1 MINLRELKIKHNAIC
16 KKLASKRI
24 KDSLDMIEEL
34 VKDAHD
40 GDLIDTH
47 YNLEFT
53 YKNMLRYTVEGIT
66 DPERQKIYNHL
77 VRDVY
82 RLADQAYNKLMLK
95 YSNDYIYELRRQNA
109 STSLNLLLEQYAQ
122 HWSSVELQKIVNP
135 NAENEPGIQDVS
147 HKLFQYLWSHH
158 ELKETE
164 HEQLKAFF
172 YNKAYPW
179 YLKAQLI
186 GAINLALLNSFIPEY
201 IDLLMDIAIHENDII
216 SSRAISTLIL
226 AFSKYDARLPL
237 NQKLHTRFSLLVE
250 ENNWSTLIQS
260 IIIQL
265 IQTRETERISKKLN
279 DEILPE
285 VVKLQPKFK
294 DKLDIENML
303 SENMMEDKNPEWE
316 DFFNDSPNLISK
328 MEELTQW
335 QMEGADVFLSTFK
348 HLKHFSFFNSFD
360 NWLLP
365 FYATHPE
372 IQKALNSENDVFKSS
387 SLLDNLADSPFL
399 CNSDKY
405 SLMLSIPH
413 MPSMQKDLMGQM
425 FSSEMEQMA
434 EMDKDEKALKA
445 HQGKLIAS
453 NQFIQDLYRL
463 LKVHPQRHQLED
475 VFAQRMDF
483 HNKWFFS
490 KLITNDSSLREIAEY
505 YFKKEYYEEAID
517 IFNAIYNKDKT
528 AVDIIQK
535 VAFGY
540 QKLNQFD
547 KALNKYL
554 QADLIGAESVW
565 NKKKIALCYRHLK
578 NVEKALQYYKE
589 AENIDPENLSTQAS
603 IGHCYLELEEFEEA
617 LKYYFKVEYLDPG
630 NNKVSRAIGWCSFVL
645 GKFDQAEKYYNKLL
659 VAETNKHDL
668 INLGHTLWCKKLRK
682 EALASYQKSIKLPK
696 HSFNEFL
703 ETFHED
709 IPHLLKHGIEKQ
721 DIPLMLDQIRY
732 SLED

>member
-1 MINLRELKIKHNAIC
+1 MINLRELKTKHNAIC

-77 VRDVY
+77 VKDVY
-82 RLADQAYNKLMLK
+82 SLADRAYSKLMLK
-95 YSNDYIYELRRQNA
+95 YSNDFIYELRRNNA
-109 STSLNLLLEQYAQ
+109 TTQLSSLLEEFTQL
-122 HWSSVELQKIVNP
+122 WSNVELQKIVNSE
-135 NAENEPGIQDVS
+135 AENDQEILHIS
-147 HKLFQYLWSHH
+147 LRLFQYLWSSP
-158 ELKETE
+158 ELKESDIE
-164 HEQLKAFF
+164 KLRQFF
-172 YNKAYPW
+172 SNETYPW
-179 YLKAQLI
+179 HIKSQLV
-186 GAINLALLNSFIPEY
+186 GGINLALLNSFIPEY
-201 IDLLMDIAIHENDII
+201 MDLLMDLANHKNDVI
-216 SSRAISTLIL
+216 SSRAITTIII
-226 AFSKYDARLPL
+226 AFAKYDARLPL
-237 NQKLHTRFSLLVE
+237 NPQLHSRFSMLVE
-250 ENNWSTLIQS
+250 EKKWNTLIQS

-265 IQTRETERISKKLN
+265 IRTRETERISQKLH

-285 VVKLQPKFK
+285 VVKMQPKLK
-294 DKLDIENML
+294 DKLDLENML
-303 SENMMEDKNPEWE
+303 SENLTDDKNPEWE
-316 DFFNDSPNLISK
+316 DFFKDSPNLISK

-348 HLKHFSFFNSFD
+348 HLKHFSFFNSFA

-365 FYATHPE
+365 FYPTHPE
-372 IQKALNSENDVFKSS
+372 IKKALDAESDVFKSS
-387 SLLDNLADSPFL
+387 SLLDNLSDSRFL

-425 FSSEMEQMA
+425 FSAEIEQMA
-434 EMDKDEKALKA
+434 EINKDEKALKA

-463 LKVHPQRHQLED
+463 VKVHPQRHQLED
-475 VFAQRMDF
+475 IFAQRMDF
-483 HNKWFFS
+483 HNKWFF
-490 KLITNDSSLREIAEY
+490 KTLLTDNASLRELAEY
-505 YFKKEYYEEAID
+505 YFKKEYYDEAND
-517 IFNAIYNKDKT
+517 IFTTIYEKDKT

-535 VAFGY
+535 IGFGY

-578 NVEKALQYYKE
+578 NQEKALQYYKE
-589 AENIDPENLSTQAS
+589 AENIDPENLPTQAS
-603 IGHCYLELEEFEEA
+603 IGNCYLELEQYEEA

-630 NNKVSRAIGWCSFVL
+630 NHKVGRAIGWCSFVL

-682 EALASYQKSIKLPK
+682 EALASYQKSIKQPK
-696 HSFNEFL
+696 HSFQEFL
-703 ETFHED
+703 ETFQED
-709 IPHLLKHGIEKQ
+709 IPHLLNHGIEKQ